1 MVQAVAVAV
10 PSGVNPAGAIP
21 NDADV
26 TMHSRH
32 AASPGVAAGIAPVPP
47 GNAQV
52 PGFLNEQPKPA
63 APAAPSADPE
73 YQAFLQWKAQQAQA
87 AAPVPPV
94 VPPKPA
100 AAPVEAKAGIGAQA
114 AIDLAKEAVT
124 HDPHLMAVFST
135 FELVAPE
142 VDLARAVGNA
152 IDRGDAT
159 LVDEAY
165 LRDKGG
171 ANAEK
176 LIAIAKGLINH
187 INTAV
192 TTVVTDVHR
201 MAGGEQQFNNAV
213 AVFNDKA
220 PKYLREFVAQSFDS
234 HNPDRIRSATE
245 SILEFVKGQGVIPV
259 APQGHVRAGG
269 GTPDTAIGLSRDA
282 YIAERAKLNRNDR
295 DFADKERELTARR
308 QIGKNQGL

>member
-32 AASPGVAAGIAPVPP
+32 ASPGADAGIAPVPP
-47 GNAQV
+47 AAAQV

-63 APAAPSADPE
+63 APNPAADPE
-73 YQAFLQWKAQQAQA
+73 YAAFLQWKAQQAAAKPAQA
-87 AAPVPPV
+87 APAVQAPV
-94 VPPKPA
+94 A
-100 AAPVEAKAGIGAQA
+100 ASAPIGAQA
-114 AIDLAKEAVT
+114 ALDAAKAAT
-124 HDPHLMAVFST
+124 AQDPHLMAVFST

-142 VDLARAVGNA
+142 VDLARAVGAA
-152 IDRGDAT
+152 IDHGD
-159 LVDEAY
+159 LSRIDEAY
-165 LRDKGG
+165 LREKGG

-176 LIAIAKGLINH
+176 LIQIAKGLIQH
-187 INTAV
+187 INTSV
-192 TTVVTDVHR
+192 TAVVTSVHA
-201 MAGGEQQFNNAV
+201 MAGGEDAFNNAV
-213 AVFNDKA
+213 AVFNEKA

-245 SILEFVKGQGVIPV
+245 SLLDFVKTQGALPV

-269 GTPDTAIGLSRDA
+269 GTPAAGQGLSKEA
-282 YIAERAKLNRNDR
+282 YQAERLKLNRNDR
-295 DFADKERELTARR
+295 DYADKERELTARR
-308 QIGKNQGL
+308 QIGKSQGL